1 MKRVQAMK
9 KLAST
14 VLMLIAALT
23 LLSPAG
29 RTRAADVERI
39 LSFDS
44 VVTVHTDSTIA
55 VQETIRFIS
64 AGNSIQ
70 HGLYR
75 DFPTTY
81 TDPQNGRVTRV
92 AFQVLSLFRDG
103 QEEPWHATRQT
114 NGIRVYF
121 GSSSVDL
128 EPGEHT
134 YSFTYSSDR
143 QLGFFADHDELFW
156 NVTGNGWEYSIEH
169 AGCTVILPGTAWQQ
183 ITGLTAYTGLQG
195 AMGTAYTVSR
205 DTGGNPVFTTT
216 APLARFE
223 GLSVVVG
230 WPKGVVMPPSSLQI
244 AQWWLRDNRAFGI
257 AALATIGLLLYY
269 VLTWLRVGRD
279 PRPGTIVPQF
289 SPPERL
295 SPAAIRY
302 IRIMGPDTKGLA
314 AAITGLAVKGA
325 LVISQ
330 DESGSFAVDTT
341 GSVPASLLPDETE
354 LLQELFDG
362 RTKTRLVFKQ
372 SAHSRV
378 QAIRK
383 ALEQALQSAYG
394 KGYFVTNVR
403 YAAVGIT
410 LSIAGV
416 IAAGLLSTTQ
426 PERVIGFLFMSVWLS
441 IWTFGVAAL
450 VTQVVASWRGRAADT
465 PGKRSF
471 SLPASGC
478 LTLFAIPFLLG
489 ELVGTIAFVT
499 IAGPLLLALVFVT
512 AAIDVIFFRL
522 LRAYTPEGRALLDQ
536 IYGFRMY
543 LAMAEKDRIN
553 MLTPVDH
560 TPETFER
567 YLPYALAL
575 DVEQQWSENF
585 ADVLEHTDASG
596 QLTYQPM
603 WFSGEAWHSTGF
615 STLGSSLSGAFAS
628 SIAAS
633 SVAPGKSSGFSG
645 GSFGGGGGGGGGGSG
660 GGGGGGGGGGW

>member
-1 MKRVQAMK
+1 MSQAPAVK
-9 KLAST
+9 KLACT
-14 VLMLIAALT
+14 ILVLMAALV
-23 LLSPAG
+23 LLSPVD
-29 RTRAADVERI
+29 RARAVEAERI

-44 VVTVHTDSTIA
+44 VVSIQANSTMT
-55 VQETIRFIS
+55 VQETIRFVS
-64 AGNSIQ
+64 AGITIQ

-81 TDPQNGRVTRV
+81 DNPGREPVRV
-92 AFQVLSLFRDG
+92 AFQVLSLTRDG
-103 QEEPWHATRQT
+103 ATEPWHSVRET
-114 NGIRVYF
+114 NGIRVFF

-134 YSFTYSSDR
+134 YVFTYSSDR

-156 NVTGNGWEYSIEH
+156 NVTGNGWEYPIEH
-169 AGCTVILPGTAWQQ
+169 ASCTVILPGTAWQQ
-183 ITGLTAYTGLQG
+183 ITGLTAYTGPQG
-195 AMGTAYTVSR
+195 ATGTAYTMSR

-216 APLARFE
+216 APLAQFE
-223 GLSVVVG
+223 GLSVVVA
-230 WPKGVVMPPSSLQI
+230 WPKGIVMPPSSLQTMR
-244 AQWWLRDNRAFGI
+244 WWLRDNRAFGI
-257 AALATIGLLLYY
+257 AALATLGLLLYY
-269 VLTWLRVGRD
+269 MLTWLRVGRD
-279 PRPGTIVPQF
+279 PRPGTIIPQF
-289 SPPERL
+289 GPPEGL
-295 SPAAIRY
+295 SPAAVRY
-302 IRIMGPDTKGLA
+302 LRVMGPDTKGLS

-330 DESGSFAVDTT
+330 DEDGTFAVDKT
-341 GSVPASLLPDETE
+341 GSTPAGLLADESE
-354 LLQELFDG
+354 LLQELFEG
-362 RTKTRLVFKQ
+362 RAKTRLVFKQ
-372 SAHSRV
+372 SAHTRV
-378 QAIRK
+378 QGVRK
-383 ALEQALQSAYG
+383 ALDQALQSKYG

-403 YAAVGIT
+403 YAVTGIG

-416 IAAGLLSTTQ
+416 VAAGLLGTTQ
-426 PERVIGFLFMSVWLS
+426 PEKIFGFLFMSVWLS

-450 VTQVVASWRGRAADT
+450 VAQVVASWRGRSAGAT
-465 PGKRSF
+465 GKRASNV
-471 SLPASGC
+471 PASGC

-489 ELVGTIAFVT
+489 ELFGTIAFVT

-512 AAIDVIFFRL
+512 AAIDVVFFRL
-522 LRAYTPEGRALLDQ
+522 LRAYTPQGRALLDQ

-543 LAMAEKDRIN
+543 LSTAEKDRMN

-585 ADVLEHTDASG
+585 ADVLGRTDASG
-596 QLTYQPM
+596 QPTYQPV
-603 WFSGEAWHSTGF
+603 WFSGETIRSTGF

-633 SVAPGKSSGFSG
+633 SVAPGTSSGFSG
-645 GSFGGGGGGGGGGSG
+645 GGSGGGGGGGGGSG

>member
-1 MKRVQAMK
+1 MSQAPAMK
-9 KLAST
+9 KLACT
-14 VLMLIAALT
+14 VLMLMAALM
-23 LLSPAG
+23 LLSPVDRAG
-29 RTRAADVERI
+29 AAQAERI

-44 VVTVHTDSTIA
+44 IVNVQADSTMT
-55 VQETIRFIS
+55 VQETIHFVS
-64 AGNSIQ
+64 AGISIQ
-70 HGLYR
+70 LGLYR

-81 TDPQNGRVTRV
+81 TNPGRAPVRVSFRVTG
-92 AFQVLSLFRDG
+92 LTRDG
-103 QEEPWHATRQT
+103 STEPWHSVREM
-114 NGIRVYF
+114 NGVRVYF

-134 YSFTYSSDR
+134 YVFTYTTDR

-156 NVTGNGWEYSIEH
+156 NVTGNGWEYPIEH

-183 ITGLTAYTGLQG
+183 ITGLTAYTGPQG
-195 AMGTAYTVSR
+195 STGTAYAVSR
-205 DTGGNPVFTTT
+205 DTSGNPVFTTT
-216 APLARFE
+216 APLAQFE

-230 WPKGVVMPPSSLQI
+230 WPKGVVIPPSSLQTMR
-244 AQWWLRDNRAFGI
+244 WWLRDNRAFGI
-257 AALATIGLLLYY
+257 AALATLGLLLYY

-279 PRPGTIVPQF
+279 PRPGTIIPQF
-289 SPPERL
+289 GPPEGL

-302 IRIMGPDTKGLA
+302 LRVMGPDTKGLA
-314 AAITGLAVKGA
+314 AAITGLGVKGA

-330 DESGSFAVDTT
+330 DEDGSFAVDTT
-341 GSVPASLLPDETE
+341 GSAPAGLLPDETE

-362 RTKTRLVFKQ
+362 RAKTRLVFKQ
-372 SAHSRV
+372 STHGRV

-383 ALEQALQSAYG
+383 ALEQVLQSKYG

-403 YAAVGIT
+403 YAATGIA

-416 IAAGLLSTTQ
+416 VAAGLMGTTQ
-426 PERVIGFLFMSVWLS
+426 PERIFGFLFLSVWLS

-450 VTQVVASWRGRAADT
+450 VAQVVASWRGQSAGT
-465 PGKRSF
+465 SGKRSF

-489 ELVGTIAFVT
+489 ELFGTIAFVV

-512 AAIDVIFFRL
+512 AAIDVVFFRL
-522 LRAYTPEGRALLDQ
+522 LRAYTPQGRALLDQ

-543 LAMAEKDRIN
+543 LSTAEKDRMN

-585 ADVLEHTDASG
+585 ADVLERTDASG
-596 QLTYQPM
+596 QPTYQPV
-603 WFSGEAWHSTGF
+603 WFSGETMRSTGF

-633 SVAPGKSSGFSG
+633 SVAPGKSSGF
-645 GSFGGGGGGGGGGSG
+645 GSSSSGGGGGGGGGGSG

>member
-1 MKRVQAMK
+1 MNQVPAVR
-9 KLAST
+9 KLACT
-14 VLMLIAALT
+14 VLMLMAALM
-23 LLSPAG
+23 LLSPVGRAG
-29 RTRAADVERI
+29 AAEAERI

-44 VVTVHTDSTIA
+44 IVTVHTDSTMT

-64 AGNSIQ
+64 AGISIQ

-81 TDPQNGRVTRV
+81 ENPGRAPVRV
-92 AFQVLSLFRDG
+92 AFQVLGLMRDG
-103 QEEPWHATRQT
+103 STEPWHAVRQT
-114 NGIRVYF
+114 NGVRVYF

-128 EPGEHT
+128 EPSEHT
-134 YSFTYSSDR
+134 YVFTYSSDR
-143 QLGFFADHDELFW
+143 QLGFFDDHDELFW
-156 NVTGNGWEYSIEH
+156 NVTGNGWEYPIDR
-169 AGCTVILPGTAWQQ
+169 AGCTVILPGTAWQK
-183 ITGLTAYTGLQG
+183 ITGLLAYTGPKG
-195 AMGTAYTVSR
+195 STGTAYALSR
-205 DTGGNPVFTTT
+205 DAAGNPVFTTT
-216 APLARFE
+216 APLASFE

-230 WPKGVVMPPSSLQI
+230 WPKGFVVPPSSLQTLR
-244 AQWWLRDNRAFGI
+244 WWLRDNRAAGI
-257 AALATIGLLLYY
+257 AALATLGLLLYY
-269 VLTWLRVGRD
+269 MLTWLRVGRD

-289 SPPERL
+289 APPEGL

-302 IRIMGPDTKGLA
+302 LRLMGPDTKGLA

-330 DESGSFAVDTT
+330 DEDGSFAVDTT
-341 GSVPASLLPDETE
+341 GLVPADLLPDETE
-354 LLQELFDG
+354 LLQELFEG
-362 RTKTRLVFKQ
+362 RSKTRLVFRQ
-372 SAHSRV
+372 SAHGRV
-378 QAIRK
+378 QAVRK
-383 ALEQALQSAYG
+383 ALEQALRSKHG
-394 KGYFVTNVR
+394 KGYFVTNLR
-403 YAAVGIT
+403 YAATGVA

-416 IAAGLLSTTQ
+416 VAAGLLGTTQ
-426 PERVIGFLFMSVWLS
+426 PERVFGFLFLSVWLS

-450 VTQVVASWRGRAADT
+450 VTEVVASWRGRSADT
-465 PGKRSF
+465 SGKRAF

-489 ELVGTIAFVT
+489 ELFGTIAFVV

-512 AAIDVIFFRL
+512 AAIDVVFFRL
-522 LRAYTPEGRALLDQ
+522 LRAYTPQGRALLDQ

-543 LAMAEKDRIN
+543 LSTAEKDRMN

-585 ADVLEHTDASG
+585 ADVLERTDASG
-596 QLTYQPM
+596 QPTYQPV
-603 WFSGEAWHSTGF
+603 WFSGETMRSTGF

-633 SVAPGKSSGFSG
+633 SVAPGKSSGF
-645 GSFGGGGGGGGGGSG
+645 GSSSSGGGGGGGGSG

>member
-1 MKRVQAMK
+1 MLMA
-9 KLAST
+9 A
-14 VLMLIAALT
+14 LMLLC
-23 LLSPAG
+23 PVG
-29 RTRAADVERI
+29 RARAADAERI

-44 VVTVHTDSTIA
+44 VVTVHTDSTVT
-55 VQETIRFIS
+55 VQENIRFVS
-64 AGNSIQ
+64 AGITIK

-92 AFQVLSLFRDG
+92 AFSVLELSRDG
-103 QEEPWHATRQT
+103 HDEPWHAVQQT

-134 YSFTYSSDR
+134 YVFTYSSDR

-156 NVTGNGWEYSIEH
+156 NVTGNGWEYPIER
-169 AGCTVILPGTAWQQ
+169 ASCTVILPGTAWQQ
-183 ITGLTAYTGLQG
+183 ITGLTAYTGPQG
-195 AMGTAYTVSR
+195 ATGKAFVVSR
-205 DTGGNPVFTTT
+205 DVSGNPVFTTT
-216 APLARFE
+216 VPLAEFE

-230 WPKGVVMPPSSLQI
+230 WPKGVVMPPSSLQTMR
-244 AQWWLRDNRAFGI
+244 WWLRDNRSVGI
-257 AALATIGLLLYY
+257 AVISLLCLLLYY
-269 VLTWLRVGRD
+269 LVTWVRVGRD

-289 SPPERL
+289 GPPEGL
-295 SPAAIRY
+295 SPAAMRY
-302 IRIMGPDTKGLA
+302 LRVMGPDTKGLA
-314 AAITGLAVKGA
+314 AAITGLGVKGA

-330 DESGSFAVDTT
+330 GEDGSFAVDTT
-341 GSVPASLLPDETE
+341 GSVPAGLLPDETE

-362 RTKTRLVFKQ
+362 RTKTRLVFDQ
-372 SAHSRV
+372 SAHSRIQTV
-378 QAIRK
+378 RK
-383 ALEQALQSAYG
+383 ALEQQLRSMYG
-394 KGYFVTNVR
+394 KGYFLTNHR
-403 YAAVGIT
+403 YAATGVA

-416 IAAGLLSTTQ
+416 VAAGLLGTTQ
-426 PERVIGFLFMSVWLS
+426 PERVVGFLFMSVWLS
-441 IWTFGVAAL
+441 VWTFGIAAL
-450 VTQVVASWRGRAADT
+450 VAQVVASWHGQAAGT
-465 PGKRSF
+465 SGKRAF
-471 SLPASGC
+471 SLPTSGC

-489 ELVGTIAFVT
+489 EVFGIIAFVV
-499 IAGPLLLALVFVT
+499 IAGPLLLALVLVT
-512 AAIDVIFFRL
+512 AAIDVVFFRL
-522 LRAYTPEGRALLDQ
+522 LRAYTPQGRALLDQ

-543 LAMAEKDRIN
+543 LSTAEKDRMN

-585 ADVLEHTDASG
+585 ADVLKRTDASG
-596 QLTYQPM
+596 QPTYQPV
-603 WFSGEAWHSTGF
+603 WFSGGTWRSTGF

-633 SVAPGKSSGFSG
+633 SVAPGTSSGF
-645 GSFGGGGGGGGGGSG
+645 GGGGGGGSG